1 MAGEISSGAYK
12 SVVGLDSLHYALIT
26 SDSAAAY
33 TAGTVKNLAPAATL
47 KITGSKNTTVQY
59 ADDGVF
65 DSSTSD
71 GESSVEIEVTNV
83 PLTLAAELTGS
94 TFNATNGMLIE
105 GSAGSAPEAALMF
118 RSKKSNG
125 KYIYVCYLK
134 GKFALGD
141 EEFQTLEATP
151 APKTRKLTF
160 TAMSTIFK
168 FATASGKTET
178 VKSVRV
184 DEDEVKSATLIAG
197 WFTAVPVPAT
207 VS

>member
-1 MAGEISSGAYK
+1 MAGEIQAGAYK

-26 SDSAAAY
+26 SDTATAY
-33 TAGTVKNLAPAATL
+33 TAGTVKALAPAATL
-47 KITGSKNTTVQY
+47 KVSGSKNTTVQY

-83 PLTLAAELTGS
+83 PLPLAAELTGS
-94 TFNATNGMLIE
+94 TFNAANGMFIE
-105 GSAGSAPEAALMF
+105 GSGGNAPEAALMF

-125 KYIYVCYLK
+125 KYLYVSYLK

-141 EEFQTLEATP
+141 EEYQTLEGTP

-160 TAMSTIFK
+160 TAMQTIYK
-168 FATASGKTET
+168 FATAAGKTET
-178 VKSVRV
+178 VKSTRV
-184 DEDEVKSATLIAG
+184 DEDDTNSATLIAS
-197 WFTAVPVPAT
+197 WFTTVPVPAT